1 MAGQAGQPPADL
13 TAELL
18 KKGHEY
24 SFLQVLRLLRLLGH
38 AAESPEDPAA
48 PVPANRTL
56 RIRPQ
61 NSLAFPAADIAKI
74 EKTDGEEPGFRVTA
88 TFLGL
93 YGHASPLPTF
103 YTEDLLEDE
112 TSDEP
117 ATRDFLD
124 IFNHRLFALFFRCC
138 MKYRLFFQVLEGKNA
153 GDLERLFC
161 LLGLGEPGLREEIPH
176 AYSLSRYIGIVTQYP
191 HSAWGL
197 ETMLRDAF
205 RGVPVEVIQCFR
217 RRVRIPSDQRLCLG
231 QAGSRLGI
239 DSVLGE
245 EIEDR
250 MGKIRLRVGPVDLA
264 TFQGLL
270 PGSPDHDRLAM
281 LTRLYLQDP
290 LDYDAELVLARGQAR
305 TARLGE
311 STLSRL
317 GLDTWV
323 FSGGHIGE
331 TIVAFPLQ

>member
-1 MAGQAGQPPADL
+1 MAGEAGQPPADL

-18 KKGHEY
+18 EKGHAF
-24 SFLQVLRLLRLLGH
+24 SFLQVLRLLRFLGH
-38 AAESPEDPAA
+38 AAENPEDPSA

-56 RIRPQ
+56 RIRPG
-61 NSLAFPAADIAKI
+61 NSLAFPAADIAQI
-74 EKTDGEEPGFRVTA
+74 EKSAGEEPGFRVTA

-112 TSDEP
+112 TTDEP
-117 ATRDFLD
+117 ATREFLD
-124 IFNHRLFALFFRCC
+124 IFNHRLFTLFFRCC
-138 MKYRLFFQVLEGKNA
+138 MKYRLFFQVLEERNA

-161 LLGLGEPGLREEIPH
+161 LLGLGEPGLRGEIPRS
-176 AYSLSRYIGIVTQYP
+176 YSLSRYIGIMTQHP

-197 ETMLRDAF
+197 ETLLRDAF
-205 RGVPVEVIQCFR
+205 RGVPVGVIQCFG
-217 RRVRIPSDQRLCLG
+217 RRVRIPPDQRLCLG
-231 QAGSRLGI
+231 HAGSRLGL

-250 MGKIRLRVGPVDLA
+250 TGKIRLRIGPVDRA

-270 PGSPDHDRLAM
+270 PGSPGYERLAV

-290 LDYDAELVLARGQAR
+290 LEFDAELVLAARQAR
-305 TARLGE
+305 TASLGE
-311 STLSRL
+311 ATMSRL
-317 GLDTWV
+317 GLDTWI
-323 FSGGHIGE
+323 FSGEHIGE
-331 TIVAFPLQ
+331 TSAAFPLQ

>member
-18 KKGHEY
+18 KNGHAF
-24 SFLQVLRLLRLLGH
+24 SFLQGLGLLRLLGH
-38 AAESPEDPAA
+38 AAETPEDPAA
-48 PVPANRTL
+48 PIPANRIL
-56 RIRPQ
+56 RIRPD
-61 NSLAFPAADIAKI
+61 NSLAFPAADIASI
-74 EKTDGEEPGFRVTA
+74 EKTAGEEPGFRVTA

-117 ATRDFLD
+117 MTREFLD
-124 IFNHRLFALFFRCC
+124 IFNHRLFSLFFRCC
-138 MKYRLFFQVLEGKNA
+138 MKYRLFFQVLEERNA

-161 LLGLGEPGLREEIPH
+161 LLGLGEPGLRGEIPR
-176 AYSLSRYIGIVTQYP
+176 AYSLSRYTGIMTQYP

-205 RGVPVEVIQCFR
+205 RGVPVGVIQCFR
-217 RRVRIPSDQRLCLG
+217 RCVRIPPEQRFCLG
-231 QAGSRLGI
+231 QAGSRLGV
-239 DSVLGE
+239 DSVLGK

-270 PGSPDHDRLAM
+270 PGSPGYERLAV

-290 LDYDAELVLARGQAR
+290 LDFDAELVLAERQAR

-311 STLSRL
+311 AAMSRL

-323 FSGGHIGE
+323 FSGEHMGE
-331 TIVAFPLQ
+331 ASAAFPLQ

>member
-1 MAGQAGQPPADL
+1 
-13 TAELL
+13 
-18 KKGHEY
+18 
-24 SFLQVLRLLRLLGH
+24 
-38 AAESPEDPAA
+38 
-48 PVPANRTL
+48 
-56 RIRPQ
+56 
-61 NSLAFPAADIAKI
+61 
-74 EKTDGEEPGFRVTA
+74 
-88 TFLGL
+88 
-93 YGHASPLPTF
+93 
-103 YTEDLLEDE
+103 
-112 TSDEP
+112 
-117 ATRDFLD
+117 
-124 IFNHRLFALFFRCC
+124 

-217 RRVRIPSDQRLCLG
+217 RRVRIPPDQRLCLG

-250 MGKIRLRVGPVDLA
+250 MGKIRLRVGPLDLA

-331 TIVAFPLQ
+331 TRVAFPLQ

>member
-1 MAGQAGQPPADL
+1 M
-13 TAELL
+13 
-18 KKGHEY
+18 
-24 SFLQVLRLLRLLGH
+24 
-38 AAESPEDPAA
+38 
-48 PVPANRTL
+48 
-56 RIRPQ
+56 
-61 NSLAFPAADIAKI
+61 
-74 EKTDGEEPGFRVTA
+74 TA

-138 MKYRLFFQVLEGKNA
+138 MKYRLFFQVLEEKNA

-197 ETMLRDAF
+197 ETMLQDAF
-205 RGVPVEVIQCFR
+205 RGVPVGVIQCFR
-217 RRVRIPSDQRLCLG
+217 RRVRIPPDQRLRLG

-250 MGKIRLRVGPVDLA
+250 TGKIRLRVGPVDLA

-270 PGSPDHDRLAM
+270 PGSPELRQAGHADETLPAGPPRLRRG
-281 LTRLYLQDP
+281 TRP
-290 LDYDAELVLARGQAR
+290 GPRARPARPASGNRRCRGWDWTRGFFRASTSGRQAPPSR
-305 TARLGE
+305 CSRSRIPALRLF
-311 STLSRL
+311 LRC
-317 GLDTWV
+317 
-323 FSGGHIGE
+323 
-331 TIVAFPLQ
+331 

>member
-1 MAGQAGQPPADL
+1 MAGQAGQPSADL

-18 KKGHEY
+18 RKAHAF

-38 AAESPEDPAA
+38 AAETPEDPAA
-48 PVPANRTL
+48 PIPANRTL
-56 RIRPQ
+56 RIRAD
-61 NSLAFPAADIAKI
+61 NSLAFPAADIASI
-74 EKTDGEEPGFRVTA
+74 EKTSGEEPGFRVTA

-112 TSDEP
+112 TSDESV
-117 ATRDFLD
+117 TREFLD
-124 IFNHRLFALFFRCC
+124 IFNHRLFSLFFRCC
-138 MKYRLFFQVLEGKNA
+138 MKYRLFFQVLEERNA

-161 LLGLGEPGLREEIPH
+161 LLGLGEPGLRGEIPR
-176 AYSLSRYIGIVTQYP
+176 AYSLSRYTGIVTQYP
-191 HSAWGL
+191 HSAWGM

-205 RGVPVEVIQCFR
+205 CGVPVGVIQCFR
-217 RRVRIPSDQRLCLG
+217 RRVRIPPEQRFSLG
-231 QAGSRLGI
+231 QAGSRLGV

-250 MGKIRLRVGPVDLA
+250 TGKIRLRVGPVDLA

-270 PGSPDHDRLAM
+270 PGSPGYEKLVM

-290 LDYDAELVLARGQAR
+290 LEFDAEMVLAERQAR
-305 TARLGE
+305 TTRLGE
-311 STLSRL
+311 ATMSRL

-323 FSGGHIGE
+323 FSGEHMGE
-331 TIVAFPLQ
+331 TSAAFPLQ